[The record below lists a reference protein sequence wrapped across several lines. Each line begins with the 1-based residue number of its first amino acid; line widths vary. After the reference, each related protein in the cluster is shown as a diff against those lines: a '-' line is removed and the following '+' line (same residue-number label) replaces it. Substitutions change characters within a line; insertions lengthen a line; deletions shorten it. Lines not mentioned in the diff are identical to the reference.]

1 MTASTTNRGRALV
14 VGLGIAGIATAIRLR
29 QIGWEPVIVERAP
42 ARRGGGYFIGL
53 FGAGRSAAQR
63 LGVLE
68 HLHNRDGKGV
78 VYDIDRQGNR
88 RVGMSF
94 GDLPGVPWMALR
106 GDVEA
111 AAYAALPDD
120 VEIRYSTVPAAITQD
135 TDGVDVTLTNT
146 TDDGVSVT
154 ERFDLVVGADGL
166 RSTVRKLV
174 FGPHEEYLRRL
185 GHIIAAFELPSPLSD
200 LALTD
205 GVSLIETG
213 RTMMVYPFA
222 DHAPTALIS
231 YRTDDVD
238 AEFRE
243 PPAARLRAVF
253 GPQPLG
259 RTLTEVLDAFDN
271 AEHYLFDSV
280 EQVHLDSWH
289 RGRVVLVGDSA
300 WCETLYSGM
309 GVSSALAGPD
319 LLGTMLAAHPGDIE
333 TALTDWEAQLRPHM
347 DFYQELGFKQR
358 LFFTPDNYGQLL
370 LRKGLTRLRRTPVI
384 GPILTRA
391 RVNGKAGK
399 AKDLDIA
406 APLAVL
412 DDAARAQLVG
422 S

>member
-1 MTASTTNRGRALV
+1 MTESTTGGRALV

-42 ARRGGGYFIGL
+42 ERRSGGYFIGL
-53 FGAGRSAAQR
+53 FGAGRGAAER
-63 LGVLE
+63 LGVLKY
-68 HLHNRDGKGV
+68 LHNRDGKGV
-78 VYDIDRQGNR
+78 VYDIDRKGNR
-88 RVGMSF
+88 RIGMSF

-111 AAYAALPDD
+111 AAYAALPGD
-120 VEIRYSTVPAAITQD
+120 VEIRYGTVPTAITQD
-135 TDGVDVTLTNT
+135 GQGVDVTLSSALETGST
-146 TDDGVSVT
+146 TT
-154 ERFDLVVGADGL
+154 ERFDLVIGADGL
-166 RSTVRKLV
+166 RSTVRALV
-174 FGPHEEYLRRL
+174 FGPHAKYLRRL
-185 GHIIAAFELPSPLSD
+185 NHIIAAFELPGPLSD
-200 LALTD
+200 LALAD
-205 GVSLIETG
+205 GVSLVENG

-222 DHAPTALIS
+222 DHEPTALIS

-243 PPAARLRAVF
+243 SASTRLRAVF

-271 AEHYLFDSV
+271 AEQYLFDSV

-319 LLGTMLAAHPGDIE
+319 LLGTMLASHSGDVE
-333 TALTDWEAQLRPHM
+333 TALAAWEARLRPHT
-347 DFYQELGFKQR
+347 DYYQQLGFKQR
-358 LFFTPDNYGQLL
+358 LFFTPDNYAQLL
-370 LRKGLTRLRRTPVI
+370 LRKGLTRLRRAPVV
-384 GPILTRA
+384 GPILTRS
-391 RVNGKAGK
+391 RINGKAGK

-406 APLAVL
+406 SPEAVH
-412 DDAARAQLVG
+412 AVTARGQLVQ